1 MLLRDAGQASLA
13 YFYFDFRDEEKKQ
26 DIRNFI
32 TSLLVQL
39 SAYSIPCCRI
49 ISRIYSAHG
58 KGTQQPSNIALA
70 NCLRDMLS
78 VPTQQPTYL
87 VVDALDECPDSSGMP
102 TPRED
107 VLNLLERLIRLG
119 LPNLRICVT
128 SRPEID
134 IKNVLGP
141 LASSAVSLHDENGQK
156 KDISDYVRNTVYSDK
171 KMRRWR
177 SDEKE
182 LVIEELSNKVDG
194 MYEHPAIL

>member
-1 MLLRDAGQASLA
+1 MSLRDAGQASLA

-39 SAYSIPCCRI
+39 SAYSSPCCKI
-49 ISRIYSAHG
+49 MSRIYSTCR
-58 KGTQQPSNIALA
+58 KGTQQPSNDALM

-78 VPTQQPTYL
+78 VAAQRPTYL
-87 VVDALDECPDSSGMP
+87 IIDALDECPDSSGIP

-107 VLNLLERLIRLG
+107 VLNLLEDLVHLD

-141 LASSAVSLHDENGQK
+141 LARSEVSLHDESGQK
-156 KDISDYVRNTVYSDK
+156 KDISNYVRNAVYSDK

-177 SDEKE
+177 DDEKE
-182 LVIEELSNKVDG
+182 LVIEELSKKVDG
-194 MYEHPAIL
+194 M